1 MKDRSVAR
9 VAAKPYW
16 TGMKRNALLLA
27 TAACASLCACSPKP
41 QATPVAEAAPA
52 PAPPPAR
59 PMKMVCRNS
68 QDGRKVACGTPG
80 AVMVGMT
87 PE

>member
-1 MKDRSVAR
+1 MIRTPLSF
-9 VAAKPYW
+9 
-16 TGMKRNALLLA
+16 
-27 TAACASLCACSPKP
+27 TAASIAVLTAVTTLTACSKP
-41 QATPVAEAAPA
+41 AEPAPAPAPAAAQAAPA
-52 PAPPPAR
+52 PAK